1 MSSNDQT
8 IEETQLGVALDADP
22 GFQQEQQEQEQN
34 INNNYYEAAA
44 VVTNE
49 NKWNRNGFGGTY
61 GKSELNE
68 SNFCCLESNQIELF
82 TSVV

>member
-1 MSSNDQT
+1 MSSNDHQT
-8 IEETQLGVALDADP
+8 IEETQLGVTLDADP
-22 GFQQEQQEQEQN
+22 GFQQEQQEQQEQEQEQN

-61 GKSELNE
+61 DK
-68 SNFCCLESNQIELF
+68 
-82 TSVV
+82 

>member
-1 MSSNDQT
+1 MSSNDPT

-22 GFQQEQQEQEQN
+22 GFQQEQQEQEQEQEQN

-61 GKSELNE
+61 GKSE
-68 SNFCCLESNQIELF
+68 
-82 TSVV
+82 

>member
-22 GFQQEQQEQEQN
+22 GFQQEQQEQEQEQN

-61 GKSELNE
+61 GKSE
-68 SNFCCLESNQIELF
+68 
-82 TSVV
+82 

>member
-1 MSSNDQT
+1 MSSNNDQT
-8 IEETQLGVALDADP
+8 IEETQLGVTLDADP
-22 GFQQEQQEQEQN
+22 GFQQEQQEQEQEQN

-61 GKSELNE
+61 GKSE
-68 SNFCCLESNQIELF
+68 
-82 TSVV
+82 